1 MLSNHQKD
9 FTQFV
14 AKTIGNYFITW
25 FAIMKGNGIQE
36 FSTNI
41 WCPTNEL
48 VFHFI
53 HTLSI
58 IKQNSYTVSLWNL
71 MRKELLSSFDA
82 LPFISV

>member
-41 WCPTNEL
+41 WCPTNEF
-48 VFHFI
+48 VFHFLI
-53 HTLSI
+53 H
-58 IKQNSYTVSLWNL
+58 N
-71 MRKELLSSFDA
+71 
-82 LPFISV
+82 